1 MQIEITLRF
10 HFTPDK
16 MTKLEKKRQ
25 KKMVVRMLGKRN
37 TYSLLVGVETGLAT
51 MEICLEMPNK
61 ILKFYLPHDLLLDIL
76 PKHSMSQKYLL
87 IHVHLCSIQ
96 NVQEIETA

>member
-1 MQIEITLRF
+1 
-10 HFTPDK
+10 
-16 MTKLEKKRQ
+16 MTKLENKDK
-25 KKMVVRMLGKRN
+25 KKMVVLMLGKRN
-37 TYSLLVGVETGLAT
+37 TYSLLVGVQTGLAT
-51 MEICLEMPNK
+51 LEICLEMPK
-61 ILKFYLPHDLLLDIL
+61 MILKLYLPYDLVIPLLDIL